1 MIIILQILNIYIYT
15 IYIHIIYGIYSRYK
29 ACFWSE
35 SNEPSLFPRMRSEL
49 EQLPGTEP
57 GVGQPRVE
65 V

>member
-1 MIIILQILNIYIYT
+1 MVYT
-15 IYIHIIYGIYSRYK
+15 VDK